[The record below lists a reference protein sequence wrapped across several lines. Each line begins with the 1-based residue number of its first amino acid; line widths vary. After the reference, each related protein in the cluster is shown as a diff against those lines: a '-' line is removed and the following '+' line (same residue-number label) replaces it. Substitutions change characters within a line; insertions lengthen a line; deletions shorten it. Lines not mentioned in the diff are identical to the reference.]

1 MLKTDHTLDV
11 VNGFASVRVD
21 DLLPPLRLAL
31 LHEWSVPLAA
41 AAVLEVRLHDCCTA
55 VFQSHLPQHSLQVCA
70 FASRS
75 SVSPHDRHTHYSN
88 TFVLTLR
95 VLQQLE

>member
-1 MLKTDHTLDV
+1 MICFHRYGLHYCT
-11 VNGFASVRVD
+11 NGLYRSR
-21 DLLPPLRLAL
+21 PQR
-31 LHEWSVPLAA
+31 
-41 AAVLEVRLHDCCTA
+41 LEVRLHDCCTA